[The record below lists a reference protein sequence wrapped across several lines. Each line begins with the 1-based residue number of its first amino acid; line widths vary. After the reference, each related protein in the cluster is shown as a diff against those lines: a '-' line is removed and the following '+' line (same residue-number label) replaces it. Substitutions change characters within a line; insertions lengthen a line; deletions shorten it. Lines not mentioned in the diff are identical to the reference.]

1 MPKIL
6 TDTLVVD
13 SKGAVR
19 IPSSVRKSQKIKPG
33 TILKLKVTGQKL
45 VFEVQEDPISILAGA
60 LVGTKGSVEE
70 FLRDRKLDDAK
81 QQAKLFNK

>member
-6 TDTLVVD
+6 NDTLVVD

-19 IPSSVRKSQKIKPG
+19 IPSSVRKAQKIKPG
-33 TILKLKVTGQKL
+33 TILKLKVVGQKL
-45 VFEVQEDPISILAGA
+45 VFEVQQDPISILAGA

-81 QQAKLFNK
+81 QQAKFFNK